1 MLSPGR
7 GRRRRLACS
16 RRRRRPAQR
25 SFKQRDCLECHKK
38 EAAKFDAMKS
48 LHSAVKQRK
57 CEECHLRHGAVPKLA
72 LKEQGNALCF
82 TCHDKKSIGL
92 DKKYVHAVLRGGRLQ
107 PLPRPAR
114 LELRAHAEVRRRRG
128 LLQVP

>member
-1 MLSPGR
+1 MRTNEHAGS
-7 GRRRRLACS
+7 RLLFLAAAACAAFLLAPS
-16 RRRRRPAQR
+16 AASAQR

-38 EAAKFDAMKS
+38 EAAKFDGMKS

-82 TCHDKKSIGL
+82 TCHKKESIGL
-92 DKKYVHAVLRGGRLQ
+92 DKKFVHAVLRGGA
-107 PLPRPAR
+107 PAASATTPTAR
-114 LELRAHAEVRRRRG
+114 T
-128 LLQVP
+128 PSTC